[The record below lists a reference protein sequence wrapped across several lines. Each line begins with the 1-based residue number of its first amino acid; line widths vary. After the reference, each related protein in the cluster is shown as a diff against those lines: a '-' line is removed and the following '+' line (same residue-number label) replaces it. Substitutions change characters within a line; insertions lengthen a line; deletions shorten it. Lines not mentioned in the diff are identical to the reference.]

1 MKNIITAL
9 VAVICVVIGGVVGH
23 MLRGGGGATAS
34 AAEASAKEHG
44 GEKSEEDGHGAPKE
58 KKAKKDDH
66 GGEKKA
72 GKDGHGGASSA
83 SGEATYF
90 RFSREFVVPIIQNE
104 RVASLVILNINIE
117 ADAAASDKLFS
128 QEPVLRDV
136 VMTTL
141 IEISGDGRTF
151 QSMTSIEN
159 YETVRSLILGN
170 LQKKFPDMGIKNI
183 LILDIARQDL

>member
-34 AAEASAKEHG
+34 AAEVSAKEHG
-44 GEKSEEDGHGAPKE
+44 SEKSEEDGHGAPKE
-58 KKAKKDDH
+58 KEKKDAH
-66 GGEKKA
+66 GGDKKA
-72 GKDGHGGASSA
+72 GKDGHGGGSSA
-83 SGEATYF
+83 SGGSTYF

>member
-44 GEKSEEDGHGAPKE
+44 DEKSKEDGHGAPKE
-58 KKAKKDDH
+58 KEKKDDH

-72 GKDGHGGASSA
+72 GKDGHGGAGSA
-83 SGEATYF
+83 SGESTYF

>member
-9 VAVICVVIGGVVGH
+9 VAVVCVVIGGVVGH
-23 MLRGGGGATAS
+23 MLRGGSGE
-34 AAEASAKEHG
+34 AEAATHVEDKGHGEEAKDDSHAPK
-44 GEKSEEDGHGAPKE
+44 EKDGHGGE
-58 KKAKKDDH
+58 KKAKKD
-66 GGEKKA
+66 K
-72 GKDGHGGASSA
+72 KDGHGAETSS
-83 SGEATYF
+83 SGSSYF
-90 RFSREFVVPIIQNE
+90 RFSREFVVPIIKNE

-117 ADAAASDKLFS
+117 SDAAASDKLFS

-141 IEISGDGRTF
+141 IEISGDGKTF

-159 YETVRSLILGN
+159 YETVRSLILGA

>member
-44 GEKSEEDGHGAPKE
+44 GDKSEEDAHGAPKE
-58 KKAKKDDH
+58 KEKKDAH
-66 GGEKKA
+66 GGDKKA
-72 GKDGHGGASSA
+72 AKDGHGGASSA
-83 SGEATYF
+83 SAGATYF

-117 ADAAASDKLFS
+117 ADAVASDKLFS

>member
-1 MKNIITAL
+1 M
-9 VAVICVVIGGVVGH
+9 VGH
-23 MLRGGGGATAS
+23 MLRGGSGEAS
-34 AAEASAKEHG
+34 AASKVEGEAHGEKEAGGDHAPKEKDKDAHG
-44 GEKSEEDGHGAPKE
+44 GE

-66 GGEKKA
+66 G
-72 GKDGHGGASSA
+72 ASSSS
-83 SGEATYF
+83 SGSAYF
-90 RFSREFVVPIIQNE
+90 KFSREFVVPIIQNE

-117 ADAAASDKLFS
+117 SDAAMSDKLFS
-128 QEPVLRDV
+128 QEPVIRDV

-141 IEISGDGRTF
+141 IEISGDGKTF

-159 YETVRSLILGN
+159 YETLRSLILGA

>member
-9 VAVICVVIGGVVGH
+9 VAVIFIIIGGVVGH
-23 MLRGGGGATAS
+23 MLRGGSGD
-34 AAEASAKEHG
+34 AEAAPAVKEEGHGDKKESADGGHGSKEKEKDSHG
-44 GEKSEEDGHGAPKE
+44 GD
-58 KKAKKDDH
+58 KKAKKD
-66 GGEKKA
+66 
-72 GKDGHGGASSA
+72 GHGSSSA
-83 SGEATYF
+83 STGSAYF
-90 RFSREFVVPIIQNE
+90 KFSREFVVPIIQNE

-117 ADAAASDKLFS
+117 SDAAMSDKLFS
-128 QEPVLRDV
+128 QEPVIRDV

-159 YETVRSLILGN
+159 YESLRSLILAA

>member
-9 VAVICVVIGGVVGH
+9 IAVICVVIGGVGGH
-23 MLRGGGGATAS
+23 MLRGGSGEAAAAS
-34 AAEASAKEHG
+34 ATSDKAHG
-44 GEKSEEDGHGAPKE
+44 EEKSEDDGHGAPKE
-58 KKAKKDDH
+58 KEKKDSH
-66 GGEKKA
+66 GGDKKA
-72 GKDGHGGASSA
+72 GKDSHGGSSSS
-83 SGEATYF
+83 SGVTYF
-90 RFSREFVVPIIQNE
+90 RFSREFVVPIIQHE

-117 ADAAASDKLFS
+117 ADASASDKLFS

-170 LQKKFPDMGIKNI
+170 LQKKFPGMGIKNI

>member
-23 MLRGGGGATAS
+23 VLRGGSGEAAAAS
-34 AAEASAKEHG
+34 APESDHG
-44 GEKSEEDGHGAPKE
+44 EEKSEEDGHGAPKAKE
-58 KKAKKDDH
+58 KKDSH
-66 GGEKKA
+66 GGDKKA
-72 GKDGHGGASSA
+72 SKDGHGASGSA
-83 SGEATYF
+83 SAGSTYF

-159 YETVRSLILGN
+159 YETLRSLILGN

>member
-1 MKNIITAL
+1 MKNLVTAL

-23 MLRGGGGATAS
+23 MLRGGSGEAAAASKVEGEAHAEKKPDGADHAS
-34 AAEASAKEHG
+34 KEKDSHG
-44 GEKSEEDGHGAPKE
+44 GE

-66 GGEKKA
+66 G
-72 GKDGHGGASSA
+72 ASSA
-83 SGEATYF
+83 GSESAYF
-90 RFSREFVVPIIQNE
+90 KFSREFVVPIIQNE

-117 ADAAASDKLFS
+117 SDAALSDKLFS
-128 QEPVLRDV
+128 QEPVIRDV
-136 VMTTL
+136 IMTTL

-159 YETVRSLILGN
+159 YETLRSLILVA

>member
-1 MKNIITAL
+1 MKHLITAL
-9 VAVICVVIGGVVGH
+9 VAVICVVLGGVVGH
-23 MLRGGGGATAS
+23 MMRGGGESAS
-34 AAEASAKEHG
+34 AASKTEAEAG
-44 GEKSEEDGHGAPKE
+44 GHGEGSSEDHAPKEKDSHGSE
-58 KKAKKDDH
+58 KKAKKDGH
-66 GGEKKA
+66 G
-72 GKDGHGGASSA
+72 GGASS
-83 SGEATYF
+83 GESAYF

-104 RVASLVILNINIE
+104 KVVSLVILNINIE
-117 ADAAASDKLFS
+117 SDAATSDKLFS
-128 QEPVLRDV
+128 QEPVLRDI

-159 YETVRSLILGN
+159 YETVRSLILGA

>member
-9 VAVICVVIGGVVGH
+9 VAVIFVVIGGVVGH
-23 MLRGGGGATAS
+23 MLRGGSGEAAAAS
-34 AAEASAKEHG
+34 DANTKEHG
-44 GEKSEEDGHGAPKE
+44 DEKAKDDGHGAPKE
-58 KKAKKDDH
+58 KEKKDSH
-66 GGEKKA
+66 GGDKKS
-72 GKDGHGGASSA
+72 GKDSHGGSGGSSDV
-83 SGEATYF
+83 TYF
-90 RFSREFVVPIIQNE
+90 RFSREFVVPIIRNE
-104 RVASLVILNINIE
+104 RVSSLVILNINIE
-117 ADAAASDKLFS
+117 ADAAHSDKLFS
-128 QEPVLRDV
+128 QEPMLRDI

>member
-1 MKNIITAL
+1 MIKNLITAL
-9 VAVICVVIGGVVGH
+9 VAVICVVLGGVVGH
-23 MLRGGGGATAS
+23 MLRGGGGEAAAAS
-34 AAEASAKEHG
+34 KVEGAGHEEKESSEGDHAPEKKDDHG
-44 GEKSEEDGHGAPKE
+44 GD

-66 GGEKKA
+66 G
-72 GKDGHGGASSA
+72 ASS
-83 SGEATYF
+83 SGSESAYF
-90 RFSREFVVPIIQNE
+90 KFSREFVVPIIQNE

-117 ADAAASDKLFS
+117 SDATLSDKLFS
-128 QEPVLRDV
+128 QEPVIRDV

-141 IEISGDGRTF
+141 IEISGDGKTF

-159 YETVRSLILGN
+159 YETLRSLILVA

>member
-34 AAEASAKEHG
+34 AAEVSAKEHG

-58 KKAKKDDH
+58 KEKKDAH
-66 GGEKKA
+66 GGDKKA
-72 GKDGHGGASSA
+72 GKDGHGGGSSA
-83 SGEATYF
+83 SGGSTYF

-170 LQKKFPDMGIKNI
+170 LQKKFPDMGIENI